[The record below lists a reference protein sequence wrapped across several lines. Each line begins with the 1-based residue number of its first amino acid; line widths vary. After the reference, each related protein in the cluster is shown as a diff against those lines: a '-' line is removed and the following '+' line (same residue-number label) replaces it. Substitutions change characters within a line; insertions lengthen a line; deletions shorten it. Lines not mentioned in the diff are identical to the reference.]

1 MKSRNNMK
9 MQKYFILV
17 KKKSLKINV
26 LKIKNIKL
34 EIIVIIY
41 VNTEMLSITC
51 II

>member
-9 MQKYFILV
+9 MQKYFIFV